1 MPQEKSAGIV
11 VFCGI
16 GAKRRYLLLHYEAG
30 HWSFPKGHM
39 HAREDER
46 EAALRELNEE
56 TGVTEADVEFVEGFR
71 ESIEYFFKK
80 EGATVHKQVVFLL
93 AKTLSKTRSKTPPKI
108 KLSFEHTGFE
118 WLPFEKALAQTT
130 FKTDRGVLQKAQ
142 DFLERKNAVV
152 QKKLLGG

>member
-11 VFCGI
+11 VFSGS
-16 GAKRRYLLLHYEAG
+16 GAKRKYLLLHYEAG
-30 HWSFPKGHM
+30 HWSFPKGHLE
-39 HAREDER
+39 AREDER

-56 TGVTEADVEFVEGFR
+56 TGLSEAEIEFVEGFR

-93 AKTLSKTRSKTPPKI
+93 AKTRGKAMPKT
-108 KLSFEHTGFE
+108 KLSFEHVGFA
-118 WLPFEKALAQTT
+118 WLPFPEALAQVS

-142 DFLERKNAVV
+142 DFLERKKSVV
-152 QKKLLGG
+152 QKKLS